1 MSKLLGIIITAL
13 AFSLV
18 VAVCY
23 LWGYWGTFDID
34 IMYYLDLSELIV
46 MSAVPLLGIC
56 VMLVLCVSIS
66 SILHIDS
73 SAGTHSSVLGSF
85 LKPELIY
92 SLSLLAIIIIVI
104 IGGTAQWLLLAIP
117 FALFLTTFIVA
128 NGSIFN
134 KVLENR
140 ELFFVVLI
148 ATMLPSLAFG
158 YGKTQGLQIET
169 GSRFQQAD
177 LSNNPE
183 LNSRV
188 DLRYLGKA
196 GEHIFLFDGMSR
208 ELIITSQPDNQLLVL
223 NKASIKEE
231 STPPE

>member
-1 MSKLLGIIITAL
+1 MNKLLGVIMTAL

-56 VMLVLCVSIS
+56 VMLILCISIS
-66 SILHIDS
+66 SILNIDS
-73 SAGTHSSVLGSF
+73 TAAANSSVLGSF
-85 LKPELIY
+85 LRPELIY
-92 SLSLLAIIIIVI
+92 SISLLAIIIIVI

-134 KVLENR
+134 KILENR

-169 GSRFQQAD
+169 GSKFQQAV
-177 LSNNPE
+177 LSSHSE
-183 LNSRV
+183 LGNRS

-196 GEHIFLFDGMSR
+196 GEHIFLLDGTNR
-208 ELIITSQPDNQLLVL
+208 ELIITAQNENQQLILS
-223 NKASIKEE
+223 KASLEE
-231 STPPE
+231 ENAPAE

>member
-1 MSKLLGIIITAL
+1 MSKLLGIITTAL

-23 LWGYWGTFDID
+23 LWGFWGTFDID

-46 MSAVPLLGIC
+46 ISAVPLLGIC

-66 SILHIDS
+66 SILNIDGT
-73 SAGTHSSVLGSF
+73 AGANASVLGSF

-104 IGGTAQWLLLAIP
+104 IGGPAQWLLLAIP

-128 NGSIFN
+128 NGSTFN
-134 KVLENR
+134 RVLENR

-169 GSRFQQAD
+169 GSRFQQAAF
-177 LSNNPE
+177 SNKPE
-183 LNSRV
+183 LGNRV

-196 GEHIFLFDGMSR
+196 GENIFLLDGMSR
-208 ELIITSQPDNQLLVL
+208 ELIITAQQDNQLLVL
-223 NKASIKEE
+223 NKASLQQETIPSE
-231 STPPE
+231 

>member
-1 MSKLLGIIITAL
+1 MNKLLGIIMTAL

-56 VMLVLCVSIS
+56 VMLILCISIS
-66 SILHIDS
+66 SILNID
-73 SAGTHSSVLGSF
+73 GTNETNNSVLGSF
-85 LKPELIY
+85 LRQELIY
-92 SLSLLAIIIIVI
+92 TLSLLAIIIIVI

-117 FALFLTTFIVA
+117 FSLFLTTFIVT

-134 KVLENR
+134 KLLENR

-169 GSRFQQAD
+169 GTKYQQAVI
-177 LSNNPE
+177 SNNSE
-183 LNSRV
+183 LGSRS

-196 GEHIFLFDGMSR
+196 GEHVFLLDGNSR
-208 ELIITSQPDNQLLVL
+208 ELLITAQNDNQQLILS
-223 NKASIKEE
+223 KASVQEQ
-231 STPPE
+231 STSPE